1 MKSAMKHFGVDIG
14 DPSRPYA
21 PVSPRDHAQ
30 IGQFLRQIGLLGE
43 GPPTEAS
50 LKIAAEALRQ
60 EDTFLR

>member
-1 MKSAMKHFGVDIG
+1 MKHFGVDIG

-30 IGQFLRQIGLLGE
+30 IGQFLRQVGLLGE
-43 GPPTEAS
+43 GAPTLQS
-50 LKIAAEALRQ
+50 LKEAAATLTQ